1 MKIFAKST
9 KEEGEGVQ
17 KIVEKIRYLRRNTFA
32 DDPFNVSL
40 VVEVVPAILS
50 ATMPKI
56 SYLKKP
62 SNLFLVSL

>member
-32 DDPFNVSL
+32 DYPLYVSL
-40 VVEVVPAILS
+40 VVEVVPAILL

>member
-32 DDPFNVSL
+32 DYPFNVSL
-40 VVEVVPAILS
+40 VVEVVPEH
-50 ATMPKI
+50 
-56 SYLKKP
+56 Y
-62 SNLFLVSL
+62 

>member
-1 MKIFAKST
+1 MKIFAKFT

-17 KIVEKIRYLRRNTFA
+17 KIVGKIRYLRRNTFSEY
-32 DDPFNVSL
+32 PFNVSL
-40 VVEVVPAILS
+40 VVEVVPAILL

>member
-1 MKIFAKST
+1 MKTFAKST
-9 KEEGEGVQ
+9 KEEGEEVQ
-17 KIVEKIRYLRRNTFA
+17 KIVEKICYLRRNTFA

-40 VVEVVPAILS
+40 VVEVVPAILL

-56 SYLKKP
+56 SCLKKP

>member
-17 KIVEKIRYLRRNTFA
+17 KIVEKIRYLRRNTFS
-32 DDPFNVSL
+32 DYPFNVSL
-40 VVEVVPAILS
+40 VVEVVPAILL

>member
-1 MKIFAKST
+1 MNYAEHLQVVARPK
-9 KEEGEGVQ
+9 VQ
-17 KIVEKIRYLRRNTFA
+17 KIVKKIRYLRRNTFA

-40 VVEVVPAILS
+40 VVEVVPAILL
-50 ATMPKI
+50 ATMAKI

>member
-1 MKIFAKST
+1 MKIFARST

-17 KIVEKIRYLRRNTFA
+17 KIVEKIRYLRRNIFS
-32 DDPFNVSL
+32 DYHFSVSL
-40 VVEVVPAILS
+40 VAEVVPAILL